1 MKEVLVR
8 EAVRENFIKRDCAE
22 NKLKLG
28 KFFIFWNLIL
38 FVFCFFNIKI
48 R

>member
-8 EAVRENFIKRDCAE
+8 EAVKENFIKRDFAE

-28 KFFIFWNLIL
+28 KKKEFFLIL
-38 FVFCFFNIKI
+38 IYL
-48 R
+48 